1 MNLNFWNFIAELPV
15 NDLSNLPKILA
26 NIPDIFF
33 LTFSSIII
41 LAAMMVITV
50 QNPVHS
56 VLFLILSFIASSGLL
71 FYLEVEFIPFIF
83 IVVYVGAIA
92 VLFLFVVM
100 MLDIKITT
108 VNKDFLKYFPVGSL
122 IGLFFFLEIWETLS
136 KDVPTCPANYEETY
150 TLINWINNI
159 DTVTNMESIG
169 QILYTGF
176 FSYFLI
182 VGLIL
187 LVSMFGAISL
197 TLTFN
202 KKAKIQSIYRQISRN
217 FNNAVFLTKN

>member
-1 MNLNFWNFIAELPV
+1 MNLNFWTTFSL
-15 NDLSNLPKILA
+15 NDPIVFSEISV
-26 NIPDIFF
+26 NIPDFFF
-33 LTFSSIII
+33 LFFSSIII
-41 LAAMMVITV
+41 FSAVMVITV

-56 VLFLILSFIASSGLL
+56 VLFLILSFIASSALL
-71 FYLEVEFIPFIF
+71 FFLEVEFIPFIF

-108 VNKDFLKYFPVGSL
+108 VNKDLLKYFPIGSL
-122 IGLFFFLEIWETLS
+122 IGLFFLIEILHTLYKDIPALPSNFLDS
-136 KDVPTCPANYEETY
+136 YK
-150 TLINWINNI
+150 LINWINNI
-159 DTVTNMESIG
+159 DGITNMESLG

-176 FSYFLI
+176 FTYFLI

-187 LVSMFGAISL
+187 LVAMFGAISL

-217 FNNAVFLTKN
+217 FNNAIFLSKN

>member
-1 MNLNFWNFIAELPV
+1 MNLNFWNFVTNIPSD
-15 NDLSNLPKILA
+15 NLSNFSEISI
-26 NIPDIFF
+26 NIPDFF
-33 LTFSSIII
+33 FIIFSSIII
-41 LAAMMVITV
+41 MASIMVITV

-71 FYLEVEFIPFIF
+71 FFLEVEFIPFIF

-122 IGLFFFLEIWETLS
+122 IGLFFLIEVLDTLY
-136 KDVPTCPANYEETY
+136 KDVPTLPSNFSETY
-150 TLINWINNI
+150 KLINWINNV
-159 DTVTNMESIG
+159 DGLNNMESIG

-187 LVSMFGAISL
+187 LVAMFGAISL

>member
-1 MNLNFWNFIAELPV
+1 MNLNFWTTFSLNDPIVFSEIPV
-15 NDLSNLPKILA
+15 
-26 NIPDIFF
+26 NIPDFFF
-33 LTFSSIII
+33 LFFSSIII
-41 LAAMMVITV
+41 FSAVMVITV

-56 VLFLILSFIASSGLL
+56 VLFLILSFIASSALL
-71 FYLEVEFIPFIF
+71 FFLEVEFIPFIF

-108 VNKDFLKYFPVGSL
+108 VNKDLLKYFPIGSL
-122 IGLFFFLEIWETLS
+122 IGLFFLIEILHTLYKDIPALPSNFLDS
-136 KDVPTCPANYEETY
+136 YK
-150 TLINWINNI
+150 LINWINNI
-159 DTVTNMESIG
+159 DGITNMESLG

-176 FSYFLI
+176 FTYFLI

-187 LVSMFGAISL
+187 LVAMFGAISL

-217 FNNAVFLTKN
+217 FNNAIFLSKN

>member
-1 MNLNFWNFIAELPV
+1 
-15 NDLSNLPKILA
+15 
-26 NIPDIFF
+26 
-33 LTFSSIII
+33 
-41 LAAMMVITV
+41 
-50 QNPVHS
+50 
-56 VLFLILSFIASSGLL
+56 
-71 FYLEVEFIPFIF
+71 
-83 IVVYVGAIA
+83 
-92 VLFLFVVM
+92 
-100 MLDIKITT
+100 
-108 VNKDFLKYFPVGSL
+108 
-122 IGLFFFLEIWETLS
+122 
-136 KDVPTCPANYEETY
+136 
-150 TLINWINNI
+150 
-159 DTVTNMESIG
+159 MESIG

>member
-1 MNLNFWNFIAELPV
+1 MNLNFWTTFSL
-15 NDLSNLPKILA
+15 NDPIVFSEISV
-26 NIPDIFF
+26 NIPDFFF
-33 LTFSSIII
+33 LFFSSIII
-41 LAAMMVITV
+41 FSAVMVITV

-56 VLFLILSFIASSGLL
+56 VLFLILSFIASSALL
-71 FYLEVEFIPFIF
+71 FFLEVEFILFIF

-108 VNKDFLKYFPVGSL
+108 VNKDLLKYFPIGSL
-122 IGLFFFLEIWETLS
+122 IGLFFLIEILHTLYKDIPALPSNFLDS
-136 KDVPTCPANYEETY
+136 YK
-150 TLINWINNI
+150 LINWINNI
-159 DTVTNMESIG
+159 DGITNMESLG

-176 FSYFLI
+176 FTYFLI

-187 LVSMFGAISL
+187 LVAMFGAISL

-217 FNNAVFLTKN
+217 FNNAIFLSKN

>member
-1 MNLNFWNFIAELPV
+1 
-15 NDLSNLPKILA
+15 
-26 NIPDIFF
+26 
-33 LTFSSIII
+33 
-41 LAAMMVITV
+41 MVITV

-56 VLFLILSFIASSGLL
+56 VLFLILSFIASSALL
-71 FYLEVEFIPFIF
+71 FFLEVEFIPFIF

-108 VNKDFLKYFPVGSL
+108 VNKDLLKYFPIGSL
-122 IGLFFFLEIWETLS
+122 IGLFFLIEILHTLYKDIPALPSNFLDS
-136 KDVPTCPANYEETY
+136 YK
-150 TLINWINNI
+150 LINWINNI
-159 DTVTNMESIG
+159 DGITNMESLG

-176 FSYFLI
+176 FTYFLI

-187 LVSMFGAISL
+187 LVAMFGAISL

-217 FNNAVFLTKN
+217 FNNAIFLSKN

>member
-1 MNLNFWNFIAELPV
+1 MNISSLTNLQLTNMPDFFFIL
-15 NDLSNLPKILA
+15 
-26 NIPDIFF
+26 
-33 LTFSSIII
+33 FSSIII
-41 LAAMMVITV
+41 IASIMVITM

-122 IGLFFFLEIWETLS
+122 IGLFFLVEVLDTLH
-136 KDVPTCPANYEETY
+136 KDIPNLPIKNGNDY

-159 DTVTNMESIG
+159 DGVTNMDSIG

-187 LVSMFGAISL
+187 LVAMFGAISL
-197 TLTFN
+197 TLSFN
-202 KKAKIQSIYRQISRN
+202 KKAKIQSVDRQISRN
-217 FNNAVFLTKN
+217 FNNAIFLTKNT